1 MRERKKGAARVLVGQ
16 CGLIVLLQG
25 GNDDVGVE
33 VLGERPSKCAVRQ
46 HPQCKA
52 IPSLTEGAALLN
64 SHSV

>member
-1 MRERKKGAARVLVGQ
+1 MRERKKGEAKVPVGQ
-16 CGLIVLLQG
+16 CGLTALLQG

-33 VLGERPSKCAVRQ
+33 VLEDGPSECSVRQ